1 MNINTKIL
9 SQKVKK
15 VIMAFKFNLGGLYIM
30 SRSTMAVKTRHDLY
44 MRFLRLVRAWLR
56 LVALYAPSD
65 FVPGSST
72 VDGLRDIIVART
84 VISCPGLDRPVL
96 VILDWNPS
104 WRGLF
109 WFWFYQ
115 H

>member
-15 VIMAFKFNLGGLYIM
+15 VTMAFKFNLGGLYIM
-30 SRSTMAVKTRHDLY
+30 SRSTMAVKTRHDMY
-44 MRFLRLVRAWLR
+44 MRFLR

-72 VDGLRDIIVART
+72 VDGLRNIIAART
-84 VISCPGLDRPVL
+84 VLSCPGLGRPVS
-96 VILDWNPS
+96 VILARLNPS
-104 WRGLF
+104 
-109 WFWFYQ
+109 
-115 H
+115 

>member
-15 VIMAFKFNLGGLYIM
+15 VTMAFKFNLGGLYIM

-44 MRFLRLVRAWLR
+44 MRFLRLVSAWLR

-72 VDGLRDIIVART
+72 VILRDIIAART
-84 VISCPGLDRPVL
+84 VLSCPELDRPVS
-96 VILDWNPS
+96 VILARLNPS
-104 WRGLF
+104 
-109 WFWFYQ
+109 
-115 H
+115 